1 MQQPKPAR
9 LWQDSA
15 APTMAAT
22 QARENTRSA
31 MLADGSRKVEDT
43 VNITAEKIRSVLRDS
58 PPDIEMGESRVR
70 RAAVIVPIIW
80 RTEPAILFTRRTEH
94 LPSHAGQI
102 CFPGGGYAPTDETLI
117 RTALREVQE
126 EIGLSP
132 ESVAIA
138 GFLDAYDTL
147 NTGFRILPV
156 VGFLDDEFQLTINH
170 DEVAEVFE
178 VPLSFL
184 IDPRNHT
191 LKYAQRGGVMREF
204 FSITFGEHEIWGAT
218 AAMIVN
224 LSERLRQ
231 T

>member
-1 MQQPKPAR
+1 METTSESV
-9 LWQDSA
+9 DI
-15 APTMAAT
+15 
-22 QARENTRSA
+22 TR
-31 MLADGSRKVEDT
+31 
-43 VNITAEKIRSVLRDS
+43 EKIRAALRDS
-58 PPDIEMGESRVR
+58 PPDIETSASRFR

-80 RTEPAILFTRRTEH
+80 RQEPVILFTRRTEH

-102 CFPGGGYAPTDETLI
+102 CFPGGGYAEADETLM
-117 RTALREVQE
+117 RTALRELQE
-126 EIGLSP
+126 EIGLPP
-132 ESVAIA
+132 ETVTIA

-156 VGFLDDEFQLTINH
+156 VGFLENEFQLTINT

-178 VPLSFL
+178 APVSFL
-184 IDPRNHT
+184 IDPRNHA
-191 LKYAQRGGVMREF
+191 LKYANRGGVMREF
-204 FSITFGEHEIWGAT
+204 FSITFGQHEIWGAT